1 MKKKK
6 VIDMGKN
13 TQFIPEIWSEYILD
27 KFRELST
34 PFKDELSTPF
44 KDFNGR
50 SQYMRNLSEQVKEMA
65 DKGMT
70 PDEIAEKID
79 PESDTVKTDNIV
91 HKTRRSW
98 DTGTILAR
106 TS

>member
-1 MKKKK
+1 
-6 VIDMGKN
+6 MGKN

-34 PFKDELSTPF
+34 PFKDL
-44 KDFNGR
+44 NGR

>member
-1 MKKKK
+1 
-6 VIDMGKN
+6 
-13 TQFIPEIWSEYILD
+13 
-27 KFRELST
+27 
-34 PFKDELSTPF
+34 
-44 KDFNGR
+44 
-50 SQYMRNLSEQVKEMA
+50 MRNLSEQVKEMA